1 MDYEVNFSSESVDD
15 LESIVDYIAVDNP
28 QKAESYG
35 NNLIDKALEAKTMP
49 HKGRVVPEFGNTNIR
64 ELIQGNYRIVYRI
77 RDEVKTDDV
86 LRFWHAA
93 QGTPKI

>member
-35 NNLIDKALEAKTMP
+35 NDLIDRALEAKKMP
-49 HKGRVVPEFGNTNIR
+49 RKGRVVPEFGNN
-64 ELIQGNYRIVYRI
+64 
-77 RDEVKTDDV
+77 
-86 LRFWHAA
+86 
-93 QGTPKI
+93 